1 MALVIF
7 AGTYF
12 IAAVVSGGT
21 TRLAVN
27 ERSRVIDPG
36 MLSPLG
42 LVFGLLLFSPPPSS
56 GVISNGRAARSPP
69 KREERD
75 APEFDVWLRRN
86 SSGLFGGTMQLPQ
99 QLRGLVVGTKMRD

>member
-1 MALVIF
+1 MSEWLLQLPVVWMALVIF

-42 LVFGLLLFSPPPSS
+42 LVFGLLLFSPPPRL
-56 GVISNGRAARSPP
+56 G
-69 KREERD
+69 
-75 APEFDVWLRRN
+75 
-86 SSGLFGGTMQLPQ
+86 
-99 QLRGLVVGTKMRD
+99 